1 MLVCYGKK
9 LYEQMKHD
17 LFILCLYL
25 VITHFLCIY
34 IYQDMYEKIISPINK
49 LVLSWCITYIKF
61 F

>member
-34 IYQDMYEKIISPINK
+34 IYQDMYEKVISPINE
-49 LVLSWCITYIKF
+49 LVLS
-61 F
+61 